1 MRTVPLRKI
10 AAYLPGVLLM
20 LAALLTK
27 PAKVDDFRA
36 FYRGAGLVHSPAGV
50 YANPGN
56 TAATFLPYLR
66 VPSYAWM
73 LSPLHSLTYHSA
85 HTAWICILILAF
97 GAFLWMTRDRGNR
110 LAIATCYSFPVVFSL
125 VLGQDIAFVIL
136 IAMAAV
142 RVHAAKREIA
152 AGLIASLL
160 VINMTYLFPVAL
172 VFFARSRRG
181 SYALAAGTTI
191 QLAFSFALEGSRW
204 PFDYLAILRNPL
216 LDPEPRR
223 MLSMR
228 ALLTA
233 FPHASLLFVV
243 LAALVI
249 GWLWFASRRLSFGD
263 AMTVALPLG
272 LIASAHG
279 YVYDA
284 VVLIPLFVATASL
297 RSWAGRLALFGL
309 TPVPYVLILGET
321 PAGVFI
327 GAAFIVAAVV
337 FATIGLYRARGAGA
351 EAWSIRLTPGSAAR
365 ISPAT

>member
-1 MRTVPLRKI
+1 VRTIPLRKI
-10 AAYLPGVLLM
+10 VTYLPGVLLI

-36 FYRGAGLVHSPAGV
+36 FYRGAGLVHSGAGV
-50 YANPGN
+50 YSNPGN

-73 LSPLHSLTYHSA
+73 LNPLHLLAYHSA

-97 GAFLWMTRDRGNR
+97 GAFLWTARERGEP
-110 LAIATCYSFPVVFSL
+110 LALAVCYSFPVVFSL
-125 VLGQDIAFVIL
+125 VLGQDIAFVVL

-142 RVHAAKREIA
+142 RLHAAKREAA

-160 VINMTYLFPVAL
+160 VIKMTYLFPVAL
-172 VFFARSRRG
+172 VFLARSRRG
-181 SYALAAGTTI
+181 SYALAAGTAI
-191 QLAFSFALEGSRW
+191 QIALSFALEGSRW
-204 PFDYLAILRNPL
+204 PFDYLAVLRNPL

-228 ALLTA
+228 ALLSA
-233 FPHASLLFVV
+233 VPHASLVFAV

-249 GWLWFASRRLSFGD
+249 GWLWFAGRRLSFAD
-263 AMTVALPLG
+263 AMTIALPLG

-284 VVLIPLFVATASL
+284 VVLIPLFVTTASL
-297 RSWAGRLALFGL
+297 RTWTGRLALFGL
-309 TPVPYVLILGET
+309 TPVPYLLILGDT

-327 GAAFIVAAVV
+327 GAASVIAAVV
-337 FATIGLYRARGAGA
+337 FATIGLYRARGAG
-351 EAWSIRLTPGSAAR
+351 EEWSIRLTPGSAAR